1 MYKIIFGYDTIN
13 YSNLPLGH
21 LGWSGGGDDKNAR
34 MGNELTTLYRVNP
47 YLLPPDST
55 PRLLPWGAV
64 TTRELLVT
72 VSQLPPI
79 TAQLV
84 VWVGR
89 K

>member
-64 TTRELLVT
+64 TTLNHRTASLNSVT
-72 VSQLPPI
+72 ASL
-79 TAQLV
+79 
-84 VWVGR
+84 GMGNHE
-89 K
+89 